1 MVSPAAADQSTI
13 INQTICDGNG
23 VSWDDGGTTPASK
36 SKIYLEFEFNY
47 YIFAFELNNA
57 YDCKEQNQGD
67 AGRDGAFRQV
77 AGRAAGQE
85 RGHRVKVVHQHL
97 SAGPSDTGRHS
108 RTAEV

>member
-1 MVSPAAADQSTI
+1 MSR
-13 INQTICDGNG
+13 G
-23 VSWDDGGTTPASK
+23 DGGTTPVRK
-36 SKIYLEFEFNY
+36 RKRHLEFTFNY

-77 AGRAAGQE
+77 AGRAAWQE

-97 SAGPSDTGRHS
+97 PA
-108 RTAEV
+108 